1 MTEGFALVPGFRA
14 HGVSAGLKSSG
25 ALDFALLLSQ
35 RPCAAAGVFTQNDFA
50 AAPVLLS
57 RSTLLAAGDA
67 IRAVVINAGN
77 ANACT
82 GEQGMQDALST
93 QRMVAEELGLAQQQ
107 VLVLST
113 GVIGEALPV
122 GLLRSA
128 LPSLH
133 GGLSETGGQAF
144 AEAILT
150 TDTRTKTASLRVEL
164 PEGVVSLVGVAKGS
178 GMIHPNMATM
188 LCVLTTDLATSERP
202 LQGILSQAVE
212 TSFNAISVDGD
223 TSTNDAVLLLANAA
237 SGIRLESE
245 EGRGVFQRAL
255 SQLCHLLAL
264 QIVRD
269 GEGVQ
274 RIARL
279 EVCGAGS
286 RARAR
291 EVAKRIAISPL
302 FKTALAGGD
311 PNWGRVL
318 GAAGNAGAGLDLQ
331 SISLDLLDEEGSP
344 VPLLHRGQPVEAS
357 ASAQRCFAQKEVA
370 LRLDLGASEGSWT
383 QWTSDLTEGYIRIN
397 ADYRS

>member
-1 MTEGFALVPGFRA
+1 MDGFSLVPGFRA

-25 ALDFALLLSQ
+25 GLDFALLLSN

-82 GEQGMQDALST
+82 GEQGMQNALST
-93 QRMVAEELGLAQQQ
+93 QRMVAEALGLAQQQ

-113 GVIGEALPV
+113 GVIGEALPI

-128 LPSLH
+128 LPSLV
-133 GGLSETGGQAF
+133 GGLSERGGQAF

-150 TDTRTKTASLRVEL
+150 TDTKTKTAALRVEL
-164 PEGVVSLVGVAKGS
+164 PEGVVSLAGVAKGS

-188 LCVLTTDLATSERP
+188 LSVLTTDLAIAKEP
-202 LQGILSQAVE
+202 LQEMLSQAVE

-237 SGIRLESE
+237 SGIRLQSE
-245 EGRGVFQRAL
+245 QGRRVFQQAL

-264 QIVRD
+264 EIVRD
-269 GEGVQ
+269 GEGVH

-279 EVCGAGS
+279 EVCGAGT

-302 FKTALAGGD
+302 FKTALAGAD

-318 GAAGNAGAGLDLQ
+318 GAAGNAGAGLDFRTITLE
-331 SISLDLLDEEGSP
+331 LLVEDGSP
-344 VPLLHRGQPVEAS
+344 MPLLRKGQPIETTTEA
-357 ASAQRCFAQKEVA
+357 QHCFAQKEVA
-370 LRLDLGASEGSWT
+370 LRLDLGGSEGSWT
-383 QWTSDLTEGYIRIN
+383 QWTSDFTEGYIRIN